1 MFIRKSDANI
11 HIFDNTAK
19 LHKESPLHNQPTS
32 SKLFIFAI
40 VLKRLILNITIVGTG
55 YVGLVTGTT
64 LAELGNNVFCVD
76 IDAEK
81 VETMKKGIVP
91 IYEPGLE
98 EMFLRNIQA
107 QRLFF
112 TTDLKE
118 ALDKSEV
125 IYLALPTPPGED
137 GSADLS
143 YVLNVANNI
152 GDLMTEY
159 KVIVNKSTVPVGTAD
174 TVRATISAKTKIPFD
189 VVSNPEFLR
198 EGFAVEDSMNPARVV
213 VGSESERAK
222 EIMAKIYQPFTNT
235 GIPIIF
241 MDEKSSELTKYAA
254 NSFLAVKITFMNEIA
269 NYCEKVG
276 ADVDKVRLGMGS
288 DDRIGHRFLFP
299 GIGYGGSCFPKDV
312 KALIKSGKKENFDF
326 QILEATENVNQAQK
340 VILVSEIEK
349 YFGGNLQGKKIAL
362 WGLAFKANT
371 DDIRE
376 ASSLDNIRILLE
388 KGAEITAYDSI
399 AEENVRKILGDKVS
413 YAPDMYA
420 ALENADCLLIATEWS
435 EFKNPNFS
443 LMAEKMKHKAI
454 FDGRNMFALEQV
466 EDSGFFYKSIGRKT
480 VE

>member
-1 MFIRKSDANI
+1 M
-11 HIFDNTAK
+11 
-19 LHKESPLHNQPTS
+19 
-32 SKLFIFAI
+32 
-40 VLKRLILNITIVGTG
+40 NITIVGTG

-64 LAELGNNVFCVD
+64 LAELGNTVYCVD
-76 IDAEK
+76 IDAKK
-81 VETMKKGIVP
+81 VERMKEGVVP

-112 TTDLKE
+112 TTDIKE
-118 ALDKSEV
+118 VLGKSEV

-143 YVLNVANNI
+143 YVLSVANQI
-152 GDLMTEY
+152 GELLTEY

-174 TVRATISAKTKIPFD
+174 KVRETIAAKTSVEFD

-198 EGFAVEDSMNPARVV
+198 EGFAVEDSMNPARVI
-213 VGSESERAK
+213 VGSESEKAQ

-312 KALIKSGKKENFDF
+312 KALIKSGKQEGFDF
-326 QILEATENVNQAQK
+326 QILEATEEVNQAQK
-340 VILVSEIEK
+340 IILVSEIEK
-349 YFGGNLQGKKIAL
+349 YFEGDLKGKKIAM

-376 ASSLDNIRILLE
+376 ASSLDNIKLLLE

-399 AEENVRKILGDKVS
+399 AEENVRNVLGDQIS
-413 YAPDMYA
+413 YAQDMYST
-420 ALENADCLLIATEWS
+420 LENADCLLIATEWS
-435 EFKNPNFS
+435 EFKNPNFE
-443 LMAEKMKHKAI
+443 LMAQKMKSKVI
-454 FDGRNMFALEQV
+454 FDGRNMFALEQL
-466 EDSGFFYKSIGRKT
+466 EDTGFFYKSIGRKT
-480 VE
+480 LK

>member
-1 MFIRKSDANI
+1 M
-11 HIFDNTAK
+11 
-19 LHKESPLHNQPTS
+19 
-32 SKLFIFAI
+32 
-40 VLKRLILNITIVGTG
+40 NITIVGTG

-64 LAELGNNVFCVD
+64 LAELGNSVYCVD

-81 VETMKKGIVP
+81 VEMMKCGKVP

-107 QRLFF
+107 NRLFF
-112 TTDLKE
+112 TTNLKE
-118 ALDKSEV
+118 VLDKSEV

-143 YVLNVANNI
+143 YVLKVANQI
-152 GDLMTEY
+152 GEMMTNY
-159 KVIVNKSTVPVGTAD
+159 KVIVNKSTVPVGTAEK
-174 TVRATISAKTKIPFD
+174 VREVIAAKTQIPFD

-198 EGFAVEDSMNPARVV
+198 EGFAVEDSMNPARVI
-213 VGSESERAK
+213 VGSSSEKAK
-222 EIMAKIYQPFTNT
+222 NIMSKIYQPFTNT

-288 DDRIGHRFLFP
+288 DDRIGNRFLFP

-312 KALIKSGKKENFDF
+312 KALIKSGKEENFNF
-326 QILEATENVNQAQK
+326 QILKAAENVNIAQK
-340 VILVSEIEK
+340 VILAYEIEK
-349 YFGGNLQGKKIAL
+349 YFDGNLKDKKIAL

-376 ASSLDNIRILLE
+376 ASSLDNIKILLE
-388 KGAEITAYDSI
+388 KGAKITAYDSV
-399 AEENVRKILGDKVS
+399 AEENVKKLLGNTIE
-413 YAPDMYA
+413 YAQNMYS

-435 EFKNPNFS
+435 EFKNPNFK
-443 LMAEKMKHKAI
+443 LMAEKMKNKTI
-454 FDGRNMFALEQV
+454 FDGRNMYPLEIPEQN
-466 EDSGFFYKSIGRKT
+466 GFYYQSIGRKIIK
-480 VE
+480 

>member
-1 MFIRKSDANI
+1 M
-11 HIFDNTAK
+11 
-19 LHKESPLHNQPTS
+19 
-32 SKLFIFAI
+32 
-40 VLKRLILNITIVGTG
+40 NITIVGTG

-64 LAELGNNVFCVD
+64 LAEMGNSVYCVD
-76 IDAEK
+76 IDEKK
-81 VETMKKGIVP
+81 VEGMKQGIVP
-91 IYEPGLE
+91 IYEPNLE

-107 QRLFF
+107 NRLFF

-143 YVLNVANNI
+143 YVLKVAGDI
-152 GDLMTEY
+152 GAMMTEY

-174 TVRATISAKTKIPFD
+174 KVRETIAAKTDIPFD

-213 VGSESERAK
+213 VGAGSQKARD
-222 EIMAKIYQPFTNT
+222 IMADIYQPFTNT
-235 GIPIIF
+235 GVPIIF

-312 KALIKSGKKENFDF
+312 KALIKSGKQEDFNFK
-326 QILEATENVNQAQK
+326 ILEATESVNQQQK

-349 YFGGNLQGKKIAL
+349 YFDGILTGKRIAV

-376 ASSLDNIRILLE
+376 ASSLDNIKILLE
-388 KGAEITAYDSI
+388 KGAEIVAYDAI
-399 AEENVRKILGDKVS
+399 AEENVRKILGDKIS
-413 YAPDMYA
+413 YAKDMYS
-420 ALENADCLLIATEWS
+420 ALDGADCLFIATEWP
-435 EFKNPNFS
+435 EFKNPNFKM
-443 LMAEKMKHKAI
+443 MAERMNHRAI
-454 FDGRNMFALEQV
+454 FDGRNMFPLELP
-466 EDSGFFYKSIGRKT
+466 ESNGFFYKSIGRRT
-480 VE
+480 VK

>member
-1 MFIRKSDANI
+1 M
-11 HIFDNTAK
+11 
-19 LHKESPLHNQPTS
+19 
-32 SKLFIFAI
+32 
-40 VLKRLILNITIVGTG
+40 NITIVGTG

-64 LAELGNNVFCVD
+64 LAELGNSVYCVD
-76 IDAEK
+76 IDEKK
-81 VETMKKGIVP
+81 VEGMKNGVVP
-91 IYEPGLE
+91 IYEPNLE
-98 EMFLRNIQA
+98 EMFLRNIQSE
-107 QRLFF
+107 RLFF

-143 YVLNVANNI
+143 YVLKVANDI
-152 GDLMTEY
+152 GEMMTEY

-174 TVRATISAKTKIPFD
+174 KVRNVIASKTKIPFD

-213 VGSESERAK
+213 VGSSSETAK
-222 EIMAKIYQPFTNT
+222 DIMAKIYQPFTNT
-235 GIPIIF
+235 GVPIIF
-241 MDEKSSELTKYAA
+241 MDEKSSELTKYAS

-312 KALIKSGKKENFDF
+312 KALIKSGKDDNFDF
-326 QILEATENVNQAQK
+326 QILQATENVNIAQK
-340 VILVSEIEK
+340 VILISEIEK
-349 YFGGNLQGKKIAL
+349 YFGGNLEGKKIAV

-376 ASSLDNIRILLE
+376 ASSLDNIALLTA
-388 KGAEITAYDSI
+388 KGAKITAYDLI
-399 AEENVRKILGDKVS
+399 AEENVKKLLGDKIQ
-413 YAPDMYA
+413 YANTMYD
-420 ALENADCLLIATEWS
+420 ALEDADALFIATEWP
-435 EFKNPNFS
+435 EFKNPNFE
-443 LMAEKMKHKAI
+443 LMAKKMKNKVI
-454 FDGRNMFALEQV
+454 FDGRNMFPLEVAEQN
-466 EDSGFFYKSIGRKT
+466 GFYYKSIGRKT
-480 VE
+480 ILN

>member
-1 MFIRKSDANI
+1 MR
-11 HIFDNTAK
+11 
-19 LHKESPLHNQPTS
+19 
-32 SKLFIFAI
+32 KLF
-40 VLKRLILNITIVGTG
+40 KTQILNITIVGTG

-64 LAELGNNVFCVD
+64 LAELGNTVYCVD
-76 IDAEK
+76 IDANK
-81 VETMKKGIVP
+81 VEAMKKGTVP

-112 TTDLKE
+112 TTELKE
-118 ALDKSEV
+118 ALEESEV

-143 YVLNVANNI
+143 YVLSVADQI
-152 GDLMTEY
+152 GSLLKDY

-174 TVRATISAKTKIPFD
+174 KVTAAIAAKTDISFD

-198 EGFAVEDSMNPARVV
+198 EGFAVEDSMNPARVI
-213 VGSESERAK
+213 VGSNSERAQ
-222 EIMAKIYQPFTNT
+222 ELMSKIYQPFTNT

-254 NSFLAVKITFMNEIA
+254 NSFLAMKITFMNEIA

-312 KALIKSGKKENFDF
+312 KALIKSGKQEGFDF

-340 VILVSEIEK
+340 VILISEIEK

-376 ASSLDNIRILLE
+376 ASSLDNIKILLE
-388 KGAEITAYDSI
+388 KGAEITAFDKI
-399 AEENVRKILGDKVS
+399 AEENVRKILGDKIS
-413 YAPDMYA
+413 YAKDMYSA
-420 ALENADCLLIATEWS
+420 VENADCLLIATEWS
-435 EFKNPNFS
+435 EFKNPNFD
-443 LMAEKMKHKAI
+443 LLAEKMNNKAI

-466 EDSGFFYKSIGRKT
+466 ENTGFYYKSIGRKT
-480 VE
+480 MKPISK

>member
-1 MFIRKSDANI
+1 M
-11 HIFDNTAK
+11 
-19 LHKESPLHNQPTS
+19 
-32 SKLFIFAI
+32 
-40 VLKRLILNITIVGTG
+40 NITIVGTG

-64 LAELGNNVFCVD
+64 LAELGNSVYCVD
-76 IDAEK
+76 IDAAK
-81 VETMKKGIVP
+81 VEMMKRGEVP

-98 EMFLRNIQA
+98 EMFNRNIQA
-107 QRLFF
+107 NRLFF
-112 TTDLKE
+112 TTDIKE

-143 YVLNVANNI
+143 YVIAVANQI
-152 GDLMTEY
+152 GEMMTDY
-159 KVIVNKSTVPVGTAD
+159 KVVVNKSTVPVGTAD
-174 TVRATISAKTKIPFD
+174 KVREVISSKTDIPFD

-213 VGSESERAK
+213 VGASSEKAQN
-222 EIMAKIYQPFTNT
+222 IMAKIYQPFTNT

-312 KALIKSGKKENFDF
+312 KALIKSGKQEDFNFK
-326 QILEATENVNQAQK
+326 ILEATEDVNTDQK
-340 VILVSEIEK
+340 VILTKEIEK
-349 YFGGNLQGKKIAL
+349 YFDGNLSGKTVAL

-388 KGAEITAYDSI
+388 KGAKVVAYDTV
-399 AEENVRKILGDKVS
+399 AEENVRKILGDKIE
-413 YAPDMYA
+413 YAKDMYS
-420 ALENADCLLIATEWS
+420 ALEGADCLLIATEWP
-435 EFKNPNFS
+435 EFKNPNFKM
-443 LMAEKMKHKAI
+443 MAEKLKNKAI
-454 FDGRNMFALEQV
+454 FDGRNMYPLEIPDQN
-466 EDSGFFYKSIGRKT
+466 GFYYKSIGRKT
-480 VE
+480 VK

>member
-1 MFIRKSDANI
+1 M
-11 HIFDNTAK
+11 
-19 LHKESPLHNQPTS
+19 
-32 SKLFIFAI
+32 
-40 VLKRLILNITIVGTG
+40 NITIVGTG

-64 LAELGNNVFCVD
+64 LAELGNTVYCVD
-76 IDAEK
+76 IDAKK
-81 VETMKKGIVP
+81 VEEMKLGKVP

-107 QRLFF
+107 ERLFF
-112 TTDLKE
+112 TTNIKE

-143 YVLNVANNI
+143 YVIGVANQI
-152 GDLMTEY
+152 GEMMTEY
-159 KVIVNKSTVPVGTAD
+159 KVVVNKSTVPVGTAD
-174 TVRATISAKTKIPFD
+174 KVRETISAKTQIPFD

-213 VGSESERAK
+213 VGSSSERAK

-235 GIPIIF
+235 GVPIIF

-312 KALIKSGKKENFDF
+312 KALIKSGKQENFDF
-326 QILEATENVNQAQK
+326 QILEATESVNQKQK
-340 VILVSEIEK
+340 VILVDEIEK
-349 YFGGNLQGKKIAL
+349 YFGGDLKGKKIAL

-376 ASSLDNIRILLE
+376 ASSLDNIKILLE
-388 KGAEITAYDSI
+388 KETNIVAYDAI
-399 AEENVRKILGDKVS
+399 AEENVRQLLGEKIS
-413 YAPDMYA
+413 YAKDMYS
-420 ALENADCLLIATEWS
+420 ALEDADCLLIATEWS
-435 EFKNPNFS
+435 EFKNPNFE
-443 LMAEKMKHKAI
+443 LMAKKMNHKAI
-454 FDGRNMFALEQV
+454 FDGRNMFSMEQV
-466 EDSGFFYKSIGRKT
+466 ENTGFFYKSIGRK
-480 VE
+480 VRR

>member
-1 MFIRKSDANI
+1 M
-11 HIFDNTAK
+11 
-19 LHKESPLHNQPTS
+19 
-32 SKLFIFAI
+32 
-40 VLKRLILNITIVGTG
+40 NITIVGTG

-64 LAELGNNVFCVD
+64 LAELGNSVYCVD
-76 IDAEK
+76 IDEKK
-81 VETMKKGIVP
+81 VEDMKNGIVP
-91 IYEPGLE
+91 IYEPNLE

-107 QRLFF
+107 ERLFF

-125 IYLALPTPPGED
+125 VYLALPTPPGED

-143 YVLNVANNI
+143 YVIQVAHNI
-152 GDLMTEY
+152 GEMMTDY

-174 TVRATISAKTKIPFD
+174 RVREVIASKTDIPFD

-198 EGFAVEDSMNPARVV
+198 EGFAVEDSMNPSRVV
-213 VGSESERAK
+213 VGASSEKAK
-222 EIMAKIYQPFTNT
+222 SIMATIYQPFTNT

-312 KALIKSGKKENFDF
+312 KALINSGKQDHFEF
-326 QILEATENVNQAQK
+326 QILKATEQVNSHQK
-340 VILVSEIEK
+340 VILVSEIEN
-349 YFGGNLQGKKIAL
+349 YFGGNIEGKTIAV

-376 ASSLDNIRILLE
+376 ASSLDNIRLLLE
-388 KGAEITAYDSI
+388 KGANIISYDAI
-399 AEENVRKILGDKVS
+399 AENNVRKILGDKIQ
-413 YAPDMYA
+413 YAKNMYE
-420 ALENADCLLIATEWS
+420 ALDGADALLIATEWP
-435 EFKNPNFS
+435 EFKNPNFE
-443 LMAEKMKHKAI
+443 LMAKRMNNKAI
-454 FDGRNMFALEQV
+454 FDGRNIYPLDIPAQN
-466 EDSGFFYKSIGRKT
+466 GFYYKSIGRKT
-480 VE
+480 IVN

>member
-1 MFIRKSDANI
+1 M
-11 HIFDNTAK
+11 
-19 LHKESPLHNQPTS
+19 
-32 SKLFIFAI
+32 
-40 VLKRLILNITIVGTG
+40 NITIVGTG
-55 YVGLVTGTT
+55 YVGLVTGST
-64 LAELGNNVFCVD
+64 LAELGNSVYCVD
-76 IDAEK
+76 IDEQK
-81 VETMKKGIVP
+81 VAAMKEGKIP
-91 IYEPGLE
+91 IYEPNLE
-98 EMFLRNIQA
+98 EMFTRNIQA

-143 YVLNVANNI
+143 YVLGVAEKI
-152 GDLMTEY
+152 GTYMSDY

-174 TVRATISAKTKIPFD
+174 KVRQVISSRTDIAFD

-198 EGFAVEDSMNPARVV
+198 EGFAVEDSMNPSRVV
-213 VGSESERAK
+213 VGCSSARAR
-222 EIMAKIYQPFTNT
+222 EIMSAIYQPFTNT

-241 MDEKSSELTKYAA
+241 MDEKSSELTKYAS

-312 KALIKSGKKENFDF
+312 KALITSGKSEEFDF
-326 QILEATENVNQAQK
+326 QLLQATEQVNITQK
-340 VILVSEIEK
+340 TILIPEIEK
-349 YFGGNLQGKKIAL
+349 YFGGDLKGRRIAV

-376 ASSLDNIRILLE
+376 ASSLDNIRALLDR
-388 KGAEITAYDSI
+388 GANVVAYDSI
-399 AEENVRKILGDKVS
+399 AEDNVRKLLGDQIE
-413 YAPDMYA
+413 YAADMYS
-420 ALENADCLLIATEWS
+420 ALEGADCLLIVTEWP
-435 EFKNPNFS
+435 EFKNPNFD
-443 LMAEKMKHKAI
+443 LIADRLKHKAI
-454 FDGRNMFALEQV
+454 FDGRNMYSVDTLEQH
-466 EDSGFFYKSIGRKT
+466 GFFYKSVGRRTIKNT
-480 VE
+480 VINQ

>member
-1 MFIRKSDANI
+1 M
-11 HIFDNTAK
+11 
-19 LHKESPLHNQPTS
+19 
-32 SKLFIFAI
+32 
-40 VLKRLILNITIVGTG
+40 NITIVGTG

-64 LAELGNNVFCVD
+64 LAELGNDVFCVD
-76 IDAEK
+76 IDEKK
-81 VETMKKGIVP
+81 VEGMRNGIVP
-91 IYEPGLE
+91 IYEPNLE

-143 YVLNVANNI
+143 YVLKVASDI
-152 GDLMTEY
+152 GEMMTEY
-159 KVIVNKSTVPVGTAD
+159 KVVVNKSTVPVGTAD
-174 TVRATISAKTKIPFD
+174 KVRETISAKTQIPFD

-213 VGSESERAK
+213 VGCSSEKARD
-222 EIMAKIYQPFTNT
+222 IMSKIYQPFTNT
-235 GIPIIF
+235 GVPIIF

-312 KALIKSGKKENFDF
+312 KALIKSGKQEGFDF
-326 QILEATENVNQAQK
+326 QILEATENVNQNQK

-349 YFGGNLQGKKIAL
+349 YFGGNLNGKKIAI

-376 ASSLDNIRILLE
+376 ASSLDNIKILLE

-399 AEENVRKILGDKVS
+399 AEENVRRVLGDKIS
-413 YAPDMYA
+413 FAKDMYS
-420 ALENADCLLIATEWS
+420 ALEGADALFIATEWS
-435 EFKNPNFS
+435 EFKNPNFE
-443 LMAEKMKHKAI
+443 LMAKKMSNKAI
-454 FDGRNMFALEQV
+454 FDGRNMFSMEQV
-466 EDSGFFYKSIGRKT
+466 EGTGFYYKSIGRKT
-480 VE
+480 VLRG

>member
-1 MFIRKSDANI
+1 M
-11 HIFDNTAK
+11 
-19 LHKESPLHNQPTS
+19 
-32 SKLFIFAI
+32 
-40 VLKRLILNITIVGTG
+40 NITIVGTG

-64 LAELGNNVFCVD
+64 LAELGNSVYCVD
-76 IDAEK
+76 IDEKK
-81 VETMKKGIVP
+81 VEAMKQGIVP
-91 IYEPGLE
+91 IYEPNLE

-107 QRLFF
+107 NRLFF

-143 YVLNVANNI
+143 YVLKVAGDI
-152 GDLMTEY
+152 GAMMTEY
-159 KVIVNKSTVPVGTAD
+159 KVVVNKSTVPVGTAD
-174 TVRATISAKTKIPFD
+174 KVRETIAAKTDILFD

-213 VGSESERAK
+213 VGASSQKARD
-222 EIMAKIYQPFTNT
+222 IMADIYQPFTNT
-235 GIPIIF
+235 GVPIIF

-312 KALIKSGKKENFDF
+312 KALIKSGKQEDFNFK
-326 QILEATENVNQAQK
+326 ILEATESVNQQQK

-349 YFGGNLQGKKIAL
+349 YFDGILTGKRIAV

-376 ASSLDNIRILLE
+376 ASSLDNIKILLE
-388 KGAEITAYDSI
+388 KGAEIVAYDAI
-399 AEENVRKILGDKVS
+399 AEENVRKILGDKIS
-413 YAPDMYA
+413 YAKDMYS
-420 ALENADCLLIATEWS
+420 ALDGADCLFIATEWP
-435 EFKNPNFS
+435 EFKNPNFKM
-443 LMAEKMKHKAI
+443 MAERMCHRAI
-454 FDGRNMFALEQV
+454 FDGRNMFPLELP
-466 EDSGFFYKSIGRKT
+466 ESNGFFYKSIGRRT
-480 VE
+480 VK

>member
-1 MFIRKSDANI
+1 M
-11 HIFDNTAK
+11 
-19 LHKESPLHNQPTS
+19 
-32 SKLFIFAI
+32 
-40 VLKRLILNITIVGTG
+40 NITIVGTG

-64 LAELGNNVFCVD
+64 LAELGNNVYCVD
-76 IDAEK
+76 IDAKK
-81 VETMKKGIVP
+81 VDAMKNGIVP

-143 YVLNVANNI
+143 YVLKVANDI
-152 GDLMTEY
+152 GEMMTDY
-159 KVIVNKSTVPVGTAD
+159 KVVVNKSTVPVGTAD
-174 TVRATISAKTKIPFD
+174 KVRETISSKTQIPFD

-213 VGSESERAK
+213 VGTESEKAR
-222 EIMAKIYQPFTNT
+222 EIMSQIYQPFTNT
-235 GIPIIF
+235 GVPIIF

-312 KALIKSGKKENFDF
+312 KALIKSGKQSGFDF
-326 QILEATENVNQAQK
+326 QILEATENVNQNQK

-376 ASSLDNIRILLE
+376 ASSLDNIKILLE

-399 AEENVRKILGDKVS
+399 AEENVRRILGDKIS
-413 YAPDMYA
+413 YAKDMYS

-435 EFKNPNFS
+435 EFKNPNFK
-443 LMAEKMKHKAI
+443 LMAQKMNNKAI

-466 EDSGFFYKSIGRKT
+466 ENSGFYYKSIGRKT
-480 VE
+480 VK

>member
-1 MFIRKSDANI
+1 M
-11 HIFDNTAK
+11 
-19 LHKESPLHNQPTS
+19 
-32 SKLFIFAI
+32 
-40 VLKRLILNITIVGTG
+40 NITIVGTG

-64 LAELGNNVFCVD
+64 LAELGNSVYCVD
-76 IDAEK
+76 IDEKK
-81 VETMKKGIVP
+81 VEAMKQGIVP
-91 IYEPGLE
+91 IYEPNLE

-107 QRLFF
+107 NRLFF

-143 YVLNVANNI
+143 YVLKVAGDI
-152 GDLMTEY
+152 GAMMTEY
-159 KVIVNKSTVPVGTAD
+159 KVVVNKSTVPVGTAD
-174 TVRATISAKTKIPFD
+174 KVRETIAAKTDIPFD

-213 VGSESERAK
+213 VGASSQKARD
-222 EIMAKIYQPFTNT
+222 IMADIYQPFTNT
-235 GIPIIF
+235 GVPIIF

-312 KALIKSGKKENFDF
+312 KALIKSGKQEDFNFK
-326 QILEATENVNQAQK
+326 ILEATEHVNQQQK
-340 VILVSEIEK
+340 VILISEIEK
-349 YFGGNLQGKKIAL
+349 YFGGILTGKRIAV

-376 ASSLDNIRILLE
+376 ASSLDNIKILLE
-388 KGAEITAYDSI
+388 KGADIVAYDTI
-399 AEENVRKILGDKVS
+399 AEQNVRKILGDKIS
-413 YAPDMYA
+413 YAKDMYS
-420 ALENADCLLIATEWS
+420 ALDGADCLFIATEWP
-435 EFKNPNFS
+435 EFKNPNFKM
-443 LMAEKMKHKAI
+443 MAERMNNRAI
-454 FDGRNMFALEQV
+454 FDGRNMFPLELP
-466 EDSGFFYKSIGRKT
+466 ESNGFFYRSIGRRT
-480 VE
+480 VK